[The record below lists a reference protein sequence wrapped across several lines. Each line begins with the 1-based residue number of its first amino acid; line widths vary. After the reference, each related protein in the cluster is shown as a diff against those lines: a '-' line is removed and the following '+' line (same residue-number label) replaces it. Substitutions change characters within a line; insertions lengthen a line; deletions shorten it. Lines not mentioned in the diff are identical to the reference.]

1 MRLGQMRRLLFLA
14 FGSAALLASVKTAS
28 AQGQIAR
35 RNKRALQG
43 AKRRP
48 SATGQVCANRLCDS
62 GSDDGAIA
70 EGYRESVARI
80 LVDRWKTPQE
90 LASLTK
96 NDKPVL
102 SFVL

>member
-1 MRLGQMRRLLFLA
+1 VRFRQ
-14 FGSAALLASVKTAS
+14 
-28 AQGQIAR
+28 
-35 RNKRALQG
+35 
-43 AKRRP
+43 
-48 SATGQVCANRLCDS
+48 C
-62 GSDDGAIA
+62 DDGAIA

-102 SFVL
+102 SFVLKHIDATLNPDDLKKIYFNAGNLCPVGWLHLCITIDKRAVSALQ